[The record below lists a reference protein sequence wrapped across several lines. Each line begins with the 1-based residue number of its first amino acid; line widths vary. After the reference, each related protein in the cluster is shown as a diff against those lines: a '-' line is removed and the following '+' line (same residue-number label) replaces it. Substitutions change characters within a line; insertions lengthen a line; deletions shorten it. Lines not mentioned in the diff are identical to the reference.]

1 MILIILQNE
10 KYNLIAYGLNKVI
23 MNPTFSYK
31 AFDTNKSYGAVIYDA
46 TIWIDDLD
54 FFKIEMLFLKAI
66 IKSNLFKSQIPNL
79 FERLQLL
86 IIEVDQFIEDN
97 DVLNEQ
103 IKLYSESVERLIK
116 SDVFSLE
123 DDYLDKYHNLAEEV
137 LLFTQKYK
145 NFKMSLY
152 EFITELI

>member
-1 MILIILQNE
+1 
-10 KYNLIAYGLNKVI
+10 
-23 MNPTFSYK
+23 MNPTISYK
-31 AFDTNKSYGAVIYDA
+31 VFDSNKSYGAVLNE
-46 TIWIDDLD
+46 TNLWIADLE

-86 IIEVDQFIEDN
+86 IMEVDQFIKDN
-97 DVLNEQ
+97 DILIEQ
-103 IKLYSESVERLIK
+103 IKLYNKSVERLLK

-123 DDYLDKYHNLAEEV
+123 DDYIDKYRNLAEEV
-137 LLFTQKYK
+137 FLFTQKYK
-145 NFKMSLY
+145 NFKMRLY

>member
-1 MILIILQNE
+1 
-10 KYNLIAYGLNKVI
+10 
-23 MNPTFSYK
+23 MNPTISYK
-31 AFDTNKSYGAVIYDA
+31 TFDTNKSYGAVIYDA
-46 TIWIDDLD
+46 TIWIADLD
-54 FFKIEMLFLKAI
+54 FFKIEMLFLKTI

-86 IIEVDQFIEDN
+86 IKEVDQFIEDN
-97 DVLNEQ
+97 DVLNKQ
-103 IKLYSESVERLIK
+103 IQLYNKSVERLLK

-123 DDYLDKYHNLAEEV
+123 DDYIDKYHNLAEEV
-137 LLFTQKYK
+137 FLFTQKYK